1 MLDELFFDFCPTLKC
16 CCVTA
21 CVRLFQN
28 QLKCPQGALL
38 GEKLATIL
46 GRKNSLVWEKVFSLK
61 SDFYLIITFLS
72 L

>member
-16 CCVTA
+16 CSVVVY
-21 CVRLFQN
+21 VRLFQN
-28 QLKCPQGALL
+28 HLKWPQGALL
-38 GEKLATIL
+38 GEKLATIR

-61 SDFYLIITFLS
+61 SDFYWIITFLF